1 MLYQG
6 YPFGPALTLAQFEAF
21 AAESSHR
28 DVRESISD

>member
-6 YPFGPALTLAQFEAF
+6 YHFGPALTRTRFEAF
-21 AAESSHR
+21 VAASSYR